1 MTKIKVTITEVISQ
15 DFEVEVQD
23 VEHASEEIIEM
34 YKNGEIVLENPEVQQ
49 VDLGIYDEELENTVW
64 SVDILS

>member
-1 MTKIKVTITEVISQ
+1 MAKIKITITEVISQ

-23 VEHASEEIIEM
+23 VEHASEEIIEK
-34 YKNGEIVLENPEVQQ
+34 YKNGELVLENPEVQQ

-64 SVDILS
+64 SCDILN

>member
-1 MTKIKVTITEVISQ
+1 MAKIKITITEVISQ
-15 DFEVEVQD
+15 DFEVDVQD
-23 VEHASEEIIEM
+23 VEHASKEIIEM

-64 SVDILS
+64 TVDILN

>member
-1 MTKIKVTITEVISQ
+1 MAKIKITITEVISQ

-34 YKNGEIVLENPEVQQ
+34 YKNGDIVLENPEVQQ

-64 SVDILS
+64 TVDILN

>member
-1 MTKIKVTITEVISQ
+1 MAYIKVTITEVISQ

-34 YKNGEIVLENPEVQQ
+34 YKNGEIVVEDPEVQQ

>member
-1 MTKIKVTITEVISQ
+1 MAKIRITITEVISQ
-15 DFEVEVQD
+15 DFEVDVQD

-64 SVDILS
+64 TVDI